1 MKKQYGLLET
11 RKNAIISYRGAVM
24 EKLEVGDIVS
34 GTVTGIEDYGIFVNV
49 NKYNGLIHI
58 SELSHSFVKK
68 VSDFAKIGDSI
79 EVKILEIDKT
89 KNQLKLS
96 IKDFEDIKPK
106 KEKIIET
113 KNGFSTLNN
122 RLPNWISDKINEIN
136 LKN

>member
-1 MKKQYGLLET
+1 
-11 RKNAIISYRGAVM
+11 M

-58 SELSHSFVKK
+58 SELSHNFVKK

-79 EVKILEIDKT
+79 DVKILEIDKT

>member
-58 SELSHSFVKK
+58 SELSHNFVKK

-79 EVKILEIDKT
+79 DVKILEIDKT